1 LDDGGGKLAA
11 VAGRGQEKAGEGNRE
26 SGWNEEKGNKG
37 SVWNVDDGKDL
48 SVFNLKCNK
57 TPPCIDS
64 YSAVANTGSLLGTP
78 PLTRQLFLRE
88 SNHATVGEMSPEKA
102 KEISWSLMASDTA
115 PDARSNEPPF
125 LKS

>member
-1 LDDGGGKLAA
+1 M
-11 VAGRGQEKAGEGNRE
+11 VAGRGQEKAGKGNRE

-37 SVWNVDDGKDL
+37 SDWNVDDGEDL

-57 TPPCIDS
+57 TLPCIDS
-64 YSAVANTGSLLGTP
+64 YSAVANAGTSLGTP
-78 PLTRQLFLRE
+78 PLMRQLFLRK
-88 SNHATVGEMSPEKA
+88 SDLATIVEMSPERA

-115 PDARSNEPPF
+115 PDARSDGPPS